1 LVAIPKEVLEILN
14 AQDSIKVLASV
25 DENCVPNAVYVG
37 SMKPINDDTL
47 AFAEEHIIHTKHNLE
62 KTGKASV
69 TVLSR
74 WGLSAD
80 GQILPVNAYQLKG
93 TFLGFQTSGPLFDE
107 FSKHV
112 AEMRARGLKLPP
124 LKSVGT
130 IRVDEVYAASP
141 GAGSE
146 KLA

>member
-1 LVAIPKEVLEILN
+1 MLN

-69 TVLSR
+69 TVLK
-74 WGLSAD
+74 
-80 GQILPVNAYQLKG
+80 LPTTAYQLKG
-93 TFLGFQTSGPLFDE
+93 TFLGFQTSGPLFDY
-107 FSKHV
+107 FSKRV
-112 AEMRARGLKLPP
+112 AELAHALKKELPP
-124 LKSVGT
+124 PKSVGT